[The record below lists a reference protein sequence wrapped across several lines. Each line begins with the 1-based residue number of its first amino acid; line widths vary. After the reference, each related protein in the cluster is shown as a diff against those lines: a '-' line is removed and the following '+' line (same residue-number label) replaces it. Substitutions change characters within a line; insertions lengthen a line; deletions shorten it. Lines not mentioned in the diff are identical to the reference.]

1 MSRLIHTIERSVEE
15 NPEAG
20 DKLLLL
26 AIGALSFVLFV
37 LPL

>member
-15 NPEAG
+15 HPQAG
-20 DKLLLL
+20 NNVLAL
-26 AIGALSFVLFV
+26 AIGALSFVLFA